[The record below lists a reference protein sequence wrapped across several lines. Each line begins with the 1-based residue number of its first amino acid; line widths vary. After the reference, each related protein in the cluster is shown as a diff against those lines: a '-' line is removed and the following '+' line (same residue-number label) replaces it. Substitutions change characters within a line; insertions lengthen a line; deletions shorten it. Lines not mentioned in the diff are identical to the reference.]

1 LIRTNK
7 GTFYGLSII
16 RLRSR
21 APCETIKVPVKT
33 AAKIRVEI
41 PPDREPDLPELTLR
55 KHVAAVH
62 CTGLGLLQRK
72 VFNVLLVNAYD
83 ELLTKTQHRI
93 ELAVL
98 RVLIDYNSRDRA
110 PLKEALRAIRA
121 VPVEFNLLGDGDPED
136 PPWTVTGLI
145 SEASI
150 EDGMVVYSFGP
161 KMAEA
166 LYNPSIYAL
175 INLRVQSRLTS
186 SFALNLYENLAR
198 FRNVGSTGWIPLE
211 TVRKMLDAVA
221 PLYDEFKRLNTRVL
235 QKAMDECNRKS
246 DLSVAM
252 EVRRQATKGRPV
264 THLKFKIRQ
273 NDQQP
278 LFPFP
283 IDHLEAVRATPTFK
297 ELRRIGVGER
307 LALKAVAETP
317 DYAATIATLVENE
330 RKKGKIKQPA
340 AYAAKMLRE
349 MPALSP
355 QQREIAGGV
364 APAAPP
370 LATPSITSET
380 DAASKIR
387 RVFEAARRKRALA
400 DLTADQRRELLRT
413 WWEDARESKS
423 FLLRG
428 CDLEAGKL
436 TGLAESDFERFVTR
450 TRLGEPTENELQQ
463 WIARQLAAS

>member
-1 LIRTNK
+1 M
-7 GTFYGLSII
+7 G
-16 RLRSR
+16 
-21 APCETIKVPVKT
+21 VPVKLAPET
-33 AAKIRVEI
+33 RAEF
-41 PPDREPDLPELTLR
+41 PPGRERDPVELTLR

-83 ELLTKTQHRI
+83 ELLTKAQHRI
-93 ELAVL
+93 DLAVL
-98 RVLIDYNSRDRA
+98 RVMIDYNSRDRG
-110 PLKEALRAIRA
+110 PLKDALRAIRA

-145 SEASI
+145 AEASI

-198 FRNVGSTGWIPLE
+198 FRNVGSTGWIALE

-235 QKAMDECNRKS
+235 QKAIDECNRKS

-252 EVRRQATKGRPV
+252 EVRRHATKGRPV
-264 THLKFKIRQ
+264 SHLKFKIRQ
-273 NDQQP
+273 NEQQP
-278 LFPFP
+278 LFPYP
-283 IDHLEAVRATPTFK
+283 IDHFEAVRATPTYK
-297 ELRRIGVGER
+297 DLRRIGVGER
-307 LALKAVAETP
+307 LALKAVAESP

-355 QQREIAGGV
+355 QQRESAG
-364 APAAPP
+364 ASPPTPPP
-370 LATPSITSET
+370 LATPSMSSET

-400 DLTADQRRELLRT
+400 DLTADQRMDLLRT
-413 WWEDARESKS
+413 WWEDARESKV

-428 CDLEAGKL
+428 CDLEAGTL
-436 TGLAESDFERFVTR
+436 TAMAQSDFERFVTR
-450 TRLGEPTENELQQ
+450 SRLGEPTENELQQ
-463 WIARQLAAS
+463 WIARQVSAN

>member
-1 LIRTNK
+1 M
-7 GTFYGLSII
+7 
-16 RLRSR
+16 
-21 APCETIKVPVKT
+21 KT
-33 AAKIRVEI
+33 APDIRVETASG
-41 PPDREPDLPELTLR
+41 REPDLTELTLR

-83 ELLTKTQHRI
+83 ELLTKKEHEI
-93 ELAVL
+93 ELALL
-98 RVLIDYNSRDRA
+98 RVLIGYNSRDRA
-110 PLKEALRAIRA
+110 PLKEALRAIRS
-121 VPVEFNLLGDGDPED
+121 VPVEFNLLGDGNSED

-150 EDGMVVYSFGP
+150 DQGMVVYSFGP

-198 FRNVGSTGWIPLE
+198 FRNVGSTGWIALE

-235 QKAMDECNRKS
+235 QKAMEECNRKS
-246 DLSVAM
+246 DLSVSM
-252 EVRRQATKGRPV
+252 EVRRRATKGRPV
-264 THLKFKIRQ
+264 TDLKFKIRQ
-273 NDQQP
+273 NEQQP

-283 IDHLEAVRATPTFK
+283 IDQFEAVRGTPTFK
-297 ELRRIGVGER
+297 ELRALGVGER
-307 LALKAVAETP
+307 LALKAVAESP
-317 DYAATIATLVENE
+317 AYASTIATLVENE

-340 AYAAKMLRE
+340 AYASKMLRE
-349 MPALSP
+349 MPELSP
-355 QQREIAGGV
+355 QQREIAGSRDRS
-364 APAAPP
+364 APP
-370 LATPSITSET
+370 LPTPSMNSET
-380 DAASKIR
+380 EAASKIR
-387 RVFEAARRKRALA
+387 RAFEASRRARALA
-400 DLTADQRRELLRT
+400 DLPAAERTELLHA
-413 WWEDARESKS
+413 WWEEAQESKS

-436 TGLAESDFERFVTR
+436 TDIAASDFARFVTR
-450 TRLGEPTENELQQ
+450 SRLGEPTENELQQ
-463 WIARQLAAS
+463 WIARQVSSA